1 MEPLMLAV
9 LAGMTPPDVECELY
23 DDRMETIPFDDPTD
37 LVAIS
42 VESYTA
48 RRAY

>member
-9 LAGMTPPDVECELY
+9 LAGMTPPDIEVVMY
-23 DDRMETIPFDDPTD
+23 DDRMEKIPYDDKAN
-37 LVAIS
+37 LVAIT

-48 RRAY
+48 RRA